1 MTTEYRF
8 LQENAYFAASN
19 SRQGFHSYYEHCF
32 RHRVDRLYCIKG
44 GPGTGKSTLLRRAAK
59 LGESVGFRAENYY
72 CSSDPD
78 SLDAVLLFGDHGSV
92 GFLDATPPH
101 PMEPMLPGVKED
113 IIDLGR
119 FWSAE
124 ALEDHGD
131 EILALNEQKSAAY
144 RDAYRWLR
152 TVGETS
158 DVLRDSARKYLSEA
172 KLARTARRLLQHSM
186 VKTNQ
191 KGKTDIAL
199 SDSIGTKGRVR
210 LDTYLRLSERICLI
224 EDYLDTAYALTETLA
239 SMASENRQQLVL
251 SYHPVLPD
259 QIDALFLPGSRT
271 VFFVCDAA
279 QTEVLK
285 QRFPHSRTLDMR
297 RMIRTQAMRECRG
310 ELRQAQKLRQML
322 LERACHELRRVG
334 DAHFKLEKIYSAAM
348 DFDAKET
355 YTHVL
360 LDQIFSHK
368 I

>member
-32 RHRVDRLYCIKG
+32 RHRVDRLYYIKG

-59 LGESVGFRAENYY
+59 LGESMGFRAEYYY

-78 SLDAVLLFGDHGSV
+78 SLDAVLLFGEHGSV

-113 IIDLGR
+113 MIDLGR
-119 FWSAE
+119 FWSTE
-124 ALEDHGD
+124 ALEDCYD
-131 EILALNEQKSAAY
+131 EILALNEQKSRAY

-152 TVGETS
+152 AVGETS
-158 DVLRDSARKYLSEA
+158 DVLRDGARKYLSEA
-172 KLARTARRLLQHSM
+172 KLTRTARRLLQHSM
-186 VKTNQ
+186 VKTDQ
-191 KGKTDIAL
+191 KGRTDIAL
-199 SDSIGTKGRVR
+199 SASIGTKGLVR

-224 EDYLDTAYALTETLA
+224 EDYLDTAYVLTEMLV
-239 SMASENRQQLVL
+239 SMASESRQHLSL

-259 QIDALFLPGSRT
+259 RVDALFLPGSQT
-271 VFFVCDAA
+271 VFFVCDAS

-297 RMIRTQAMRECRG
+297 RMIRTQAMRDSRG
-310 ELRQAQKLRQML
+310 ELRQAQKLREML
-322 LERACHELRRVG
+322 SERACHELRRVG

-348 DFDAKET
+348 DFDAKES
-355 YTHVL
+355 YTELL